1 MSRIDDILGG
11 LPGPMQKD
19 TAERVLSLALN
30 RALDRAHRELS
41 EDKQRAFDEL
51 SVKET
56 LTQAEAETFLRTHVP
71 NFNAILLE
79 EAVKLRGEIEQ
90 KLTA

>member
-11 LPGPMQKD
+11 LPRLMQQD

-56 LTQAEAETFLRTHVP
+56 LTQAEVETFLRTHVP
-71 NFNAILLE
+71 NFNAILLA
-79 EAVKLRGEIEQ
+79 EAVKIREEIES
-90 KLTA
+90 KLGV